1 MKSFLWSLFEVV
13 ETIVIAVVAVVLVR
27 AFVAQPFLVSGTSM
41 EPGFQNGDYLLVD
54 EIAYRFREPSRGE
67 VMVFKYP
74 LDPRSYYIKRVIGL
88 PGERVVIEGRTVTV
102 HKKDGTSQVLTEP
115 YVAHMFSAAKSEYVV
130 KEGEYFVMG
139 DNRDFSYDSRRWGSL
154 PAQDVVGLVRF
165 RLWPIDS
172 AMAFGAYAYQ

>member
-1 MKSFLWSLFEVV
+1 MKAFFWSLFEVV

-54 EIAYRFREPSRGE
+54 EVAYRFREPARGE

-74 LDPRSYYIKRVIGL
+74 GDPHQYYIKRVIGL
-88 PGERVVIEGRTVTV
+88 PGERVVIDGKTVTV
-102 HKKDGTSQVLTEP
+102 YGKDGSTQVLKEP
-115 YVAHMFSAAKSEYVV
+115 YVARMMNSDKSEFTV
-130 KEGEYFVMG
+130 KQGEYFMMG
-139 DNRDFSYDSRRWGSL
+139 DNRDFSFDSRRWGAL
-154 PAQDVVGLVRF
+154 PASDIIGLVRF
-165 RLWPIDS
+165 RLWPIDK